1 MNTRNLIPPSATR
14 LYRLAI
20 LGCAAAITAAPA
32 QAAYHLWNIRE
43 AYSDASGALQFIEFV
58 DSNPFG
64 GQQFVGGQ
72 VINVLNSGGTQSH
85 TFTVPSNL
93 PGDSK
98 NHAFLIGTA
107 GIHAAG
113 GPTPDFMIPNGFLF
127 TSGTFNY
134 FAQGSGAYTLP
145 TDGVNSRTWAGGIAP
160 NSPQNFAGQ
169 TGFVVVPEPATFALL
184 GIGAVG
190 FWMLSR
196 RRVTS

>member
-43 AYSDASGALQFIEFV
+43 AYSDASGALQFIEFF

-107 GIHAAG
+107 GFSSAG
-113 GPTPDFMIPNGFLF
+113 GPAPHFFIPHGFLF
-127 TSGTFNY
+127 SRRTFNY
-134 FAQGSGAYTLP
+134 FRPGHGADTFA
-145 TDGVNSRTWAGGIAP
+145 AGGGKSRKWAD
-160 NSPQNFAGQ
+160 
-169 TGFVVVPEPATFALL
+169 VPPAT
-184 GIGAVG
+184 
-190 FWMLSR
+190 R
-196 RRVTS
+196 PPN

>member
-43 AYSDASGALQFIEFV
+43 AYSDASGALQFIEFF

-107 GIHAAG
+107 GIHSAG
-113 GPTPDFMIPNGFLF
+113 GPASRFLISHGVLF
-127 TSGTFNY
+127 THGTFHY
-134 FAQGSGAYTLP
+134 FVPGRGGFNLPLASGHFP
-145 TDGVNSRTWAGGIAP
+145 T
-160 NSPQNFAGQ
+160 
-169 TGFVVVPEPATFALL
+169 
-184 GIGAVG
+184 
-190 FWMLSR
+190 
-196 RRVTS
+196 